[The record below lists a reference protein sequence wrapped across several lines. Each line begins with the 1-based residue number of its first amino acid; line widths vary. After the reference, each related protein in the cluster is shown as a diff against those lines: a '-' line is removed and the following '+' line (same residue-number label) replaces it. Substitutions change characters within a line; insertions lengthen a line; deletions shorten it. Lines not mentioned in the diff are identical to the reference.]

1 MNTGEAWERAFQKE
15 GTTRNYERVLIYFEK
30 WHQLGAAA
38 KEEQL
43 EIKLERC
50 WEQ

>member
-1 MNTGEAWERAFQKE
+1 MNRGEAWERSFQKE
-15 GTTRNYERVLIYFEK
+15 GTTGNCKRVLIYFEK
-30 WHQLGAAA
+30 WHQFGAAA
-38 KEEQL
+38 KEDGL